1 MKFIVLGLGHFGV
14 ALASRLT
21 EMGHEV
27 IGVDNRI
34 ARVEQ
39 LKEVITHTVCM
50 NSTDRDAVS
59 ALPLKDADAVIVAIG
74 EDEAASLLTTAL
86 LKQLSVKRIIGRVVS
101 DLQKTVLD
109 AMKIDEYILPEEE
122 SAERLAMRLDTVGVI
137 DSFKISE
144 KYSIV
149 EALVPQKFVGKTLE
163 QADFNNRYKVIVLTT
178 IKTYQRGSGTI
189 DKNYKQA
196 TGIANSGLVLQENDT
211 MVLFG
216 ELMDIQK
223 LLRG

>member
-34 ARVEQ
+34 ARVEK
-39 LKEVITHTVCM
+39 LKEVIKHTFCM
-50 NSTDRDAVS
+50 NSTDREAVS
-59 ALPLKDADAVIVAIG
+59 SLPFKDADAVIVAIG

-149 EALVPQKFVGKTLE
+149 EALVPKKFAGKTLE
-163 QADFNNRYKVIVLTT
+163 EADFNNRYKVIVLTT
-178 IKTYQRGSGTI
+178 IKSYQRSSGTI

-196 TGIANSGLVLQENDT
+196 TGIATSGLVLQENDT